1 MHKYKNIDYVL
12 KTIFVVDMG
21 FPEEMAISLYKE
33 SLHTSGK
40 LDEMKQELAEA
51 FEDKSISW
59 KEMLLNDDYEVLD
72 LDSEAEARECAKR
85 VLWDPIM
92 Q

>member
-21 FPEEMAISLYKE
+21 FPQEMAISLYKE
-33 SLHTSGK
+33 SLQTSGK
-40 LDEMKQELAEA
+40 LDEMKQELVEA

-59 KEMLLNDDYEVLD
+59 KEMLLNDNYEVLD
-72 LDSEAEARECAKR
+72 LDSEDEAREFAKR

-92 Q
+92 